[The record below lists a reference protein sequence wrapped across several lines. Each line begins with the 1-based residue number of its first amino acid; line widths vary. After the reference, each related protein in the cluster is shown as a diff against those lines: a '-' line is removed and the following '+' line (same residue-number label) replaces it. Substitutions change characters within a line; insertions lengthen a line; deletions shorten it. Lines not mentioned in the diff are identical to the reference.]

1 MRVLSD
7 IEQNIILTLLSS
19 DEYIDENAI
28 NFFCLLERL
37 GYGKKVDLY
46 FKKENTD
53 TKFLALGF
61 PKKIELMEKKEVQ
74 FHILNLAALLDL
86 LTLLEKEGYILLLKG
101 EERSSGMLI
110 ADKPNQNNLV
120 GITGPTLEKFYNLVG
135 AIIVPTEQLRVFQK
149 NDFKSEESIRHEDM
163 LRVSW
168 FMIAVAIGAIIVSV
182 VVK

>member
-7 IEQNIILTLLSS
+7 IEQSMILTLLSS
-19 DEYIDENAI
+19 DEYRDEEAI

-46 FKKENTD
+46 FEKKNGV
-53 TKFLALGF
+53 KFLALGF
-61 PKKIELMEKKEVQ
+61 PKKVELMEKKEVQ
-74 FHILNLAALLDL
+74 LHILKLAALLEL
-86 LTLLEKEGYILLLKG
+86 LSLLEREGYILLLKG
-101 EERSSGMLI
+101 EERTSGMLI

-135 AIIVPTEQLRVFQK
+135 TIIVPTEQLRVYQK
-149 NDFKSEESIRHEDM
+149 NGFKSEESIRHEEM
-163 LRVSW
+163 LRISW
-168 FMIAVAIGAIIVSV
+168 FTIAVAIGAIIVSV